1 MMSMFASCDEALTVR
16 DAVRW
21 IRSQTGVT
29 PTVETIHRWMRK
41 GVRGRV
47 LPSWRV
53 GGVWYVSP
61 ADLATFIEAGDRR
74 AARAPAPASSTRQSA
89 RSTPARREERAA
101 SKAELK
107 RRLGRTP

>member
-1 MMSMFASCDEALTVR
+1 MSMFASCDEVLTVR

-47 LPSWRV
+47 LPSRRV

-61 ADLATFIEAGDRR
+61 ADLATFIDAGDRR
-74 AARAPAPASSTRQSA
+74 GSGTTAQVASA
-89 RSTPARREERAA
+89 RQVARPTPARREERAA

-107 RRLGRTP
+107 RRLGRPG

>member
-1 MMSMFASCDEALTVR
+1 MATLSSCHEALTVR
-16 DAVRW
+16 DCVRW
-21 IRSQTGVT
+21 IRDQTGVT
-29 PTVETIHRWMRK
+29 PSVETIHRWMRK

-61 ADLATFIEAGDRR
+61 ADLATFLEAGDRR
-74 AARAPAPASSTRQSA
+74 GSGATAPASSARQA
-89 RSTPARREERAA
+89 VRPTPAQREQRAA

-107 RRLGRTP
+107 RRLGRPG